1 MLSPPTSR
9 QQLHTRVL
17 YCSES
22 VAVAALLLRAEA
34 TIAAVAAAAA
44 AALTASTPVQ
54 GEGQTTVLPPSF
66 DTVPSGSSLPQ
77 PLAPSP
83 MLNAANAEGVTP
95 LLAAAAAGSHLCLQ
109 LLLRNHT
116 SSSSGTAEAAANED
130 QRIEHAVGKPE
141 GSISAAEDPWISWQD
156 EMGNGALHYACRS
169 GEPLT
174 AVQMYAWCGCRK
186 FGVSVRVKWGV
197 CVSGGKEVCNEAPIP
212 ACLPVALFT
221 WLPHISSSCI

>member
-1 MLSPPTSR
+1 MSAHSCYHRPHPGNNSTL
-9 QQLHTRVL
+9 VL
-17 YCSES
+17 YCSGS

-34 TIAAVAAAAA
+34 TIAAAAAANP
-44 AALTASTPVQ
+44 LQ
-54 GEGQTTVLPPSF
+54 DEGQATVLPPPF

-77 PLAPSP
+77 PLTPSP
-83 MLNAANAEGVTP
+83 MLNAANADGVTP
-95 LLAAAAAGSHLCLQ
+95 LLAAAASGSHLCLQ

-141 GSISAAEDPWISWQD
+141 GSLSAAEDPWISWQD
-156 EMGNGALHYACRS
+156 KMGNGALHYACRS

-174 AVQMYAWCGCRK
+174 AVQMYAWCACRK